1 MDAHRL
7 RSVMDLI
14 ISEHARL
21 GIDAKLAA
29 LLQALISS
37 ASKPSSKSDERFR
50 SSLME
55 LTGALRRARTNDF
68 VESNRRVLV
77 EIQGERITG
86 NGLAERIL
94 QVANDR
100 PFLASRARD
109 TYVELA
115 DDLQRRIGA
124 CAAARVAFDQLN
136 VGPVKLSNDE
146 YELGLL
152 LPDSLVRGD
161 LARLYKELTDWN
173 RMFHELMPAV
183 SSEPPAVVLRTFTAS
198 RFELS
203 MKLDRRGAL
212 AIGTM
217 VAGIYELGRK
227 VQSNR
232 EKSAE
237 LERDNY
243 PADIVGRMVEYEKT
257 MVPQEIMAIRKH
269 VTSKF
274 LGGGGRRRDVERVL
288 DRSLRFMAQ
297 RMREGV
303 EVEVLGPMIGDAV
316 AAFEQ
321 PTKAGETSRPV
332 THHVRAA
339 LHTAG
344 IANPKATQTKEQPEV
359 SPALAAAR
367 EEKPPQMPLSKIT
380 GETDELAA

>member
-7 RSVMDLI
+7 RSVIDLI
-14 ISEHARL
+14 ISEHTRL
-21 GIDAKLAA
+21 GIDAKLAE
-29 LLQALISS
+29 LLQALGVC
-37 ASKPSSKSDERFR
+37 ASKPSSRSDERFR
-50 SSLME
+50 SSLIE
-55 LTGALRRARTNDF
+55 LLTALRRARTNDF

-94 QVANDR
+94 QVSNER
-100 PFLASRARD
+100 PFLADRARD
-109 TYVELA
+109 AYVDIA
-115 DDLQRRIGA
+115 DDLQRRLGA
-124 CAAARVAFDQLN
+124 CAAARAAFDELN
-136 VGPVKLSNDE
+136 IGPVTLKQDE

-173 RMFHELMPAV
+173 RMFRELMPIV
-183 SSEPPAVVLRTFTAS
+183 SSQQAAVVLRTFTAS

-203 MKLDRRGAL
+203 LKLDRRGAL

-217 VAGIYELGRK
+217 VAGIYELGCK
-227 VQSNR
+227 VQANR

-237 LERDNY
+237 LERNNY
-243 PADIVGRMVEYEKT
+243 PADIVRRMVEYEKT
-257 MVPQEIMAIRKH
+257 MVPLELKAIRKL

-274 LGGGGRRRDVERVL
+274 LGDGGRRKDVEKVL
-288 DRSLRFMAQ
+288 DRSLRFMAL

-303 EVEVLGPMIGDAV
+303 EVEILGSMTGDAV
-316 AAFEQ
+316 AVGDTV
-321 PTKAGETSRPV
+321 PPV

-339 LHTAG
+339 LHTADRPK
-344 IANPKATQTKEQPEV
+344 PKAGSTEHVPQV
-359 SPALAAAR
+359 SPAVAAAR
-367 EEKPPQMPLSKIT
+367 EQKAPQMPLSRIT